1 MKLLGFDNGFLAS
14 LLIVAFVVSVMT
26 LLIALLFTIEAIIK
40 RHPAA
45 ALIIYWLL
53 FIPAIIFAWKEGE
66 WSGAILYLIYSPVSI
81 GALIF
86 YRRSLNQINP
96 E

>member
-1 MKLLGFDNGFLAS
+1 MKLTDLDYGFLAP
-14 LLIVAFVVSVMT
+14 LLIVAFIISVMT
-26 LLIALLFTIEAIIK
+26 LLVALLFTIEAIV
-40 RHPAA
+40 RRLHAT

-53 FIPAIIFAWKEGE
+53 FIPAIVFAWKEGE

-81 GALIF
+81 GALVF
-86 YRRSLNQINP
+86 YRRSLKQINP